1 MTDLH
6 GKIECPKYENLF
18 AGIYPPADVAHRP
31 VRAGQGV
38 LERGSVL
45 AFSSGTAGDKA
56 LVLLGTEAKSDEE
69 LTAECVLAEDVDTGA
84 EAGAAVTGLVYRT
97 GHFGRNRVVVKEDY
111 TLTAADERA
120 LHSNNILLSDI
131 KGL

>member
-56 LVLLGTEAKSDEE
+56 LALLGTEAKSDEE

-84 EAGAAVTGLVYRT
+84 ISIHAPR
-97 GHFGRNRVVVKEDY
+97 
-111 TLTAADERA
+111 
-120 LHSNNILLSDI
+120 
-131 KGL
+131 

>member
-18 AGIYPPADVAHRP
+18 AGVYPPADVAHRP
-31 VRAGQGV
+31 MRAGQGV

-45 AFSSGTAGDKA
+45 ALSSGTAGDGA
-56 LVLLGTEAKSDEE
+56 LVLLGTTAVSNET
-69 LTAECVLAEDVDTGA
+69 LIAECVLAEDVDTGA
-84 EAGAAVTGLVYRT
+84 EVGDEVVGLVYRT
-97 GHFGRNRVVVKEDY
+97 GHFGRNRVTVKEGY